1 MKSAARSVGQK
12 HCNPQVVR
20 ANGLQLRSVL
30 GLLSGMVGLLRSC
43 VDYQK
48 VIIFLVGVSFENIV
62 DVSH

>member
-1 MKSAARSVGQK
+1 M
-12 HCNPQVVR
+12 HVVR
-20 ANGLQLRSVL
+20 ANGLQAQSVL
-30 GLLSGMVGLLRSC
+30 GLLSDIVGLLRSC